1 MPLPVPA
8 WLSLLE
14 TVRFVIEV
22 TGDEEDRVRAALT
35 EAGLTGAI
43 TATGCRHS
51 SAHPNPARY
60 FAHPVLAD
68 RETVPSSAWGT
79 AISWPESRVGR
90 YDLVRFDR
98 ADIERW
104 LALAATDQ
112 QSASV
117 AEPEV
122 SAAPSG
128 IRTNRAAA
136 AEEACRQWLSKVKER
151 PANKDA
157 AFEAAKAAVAKTGPL
172 SRKAFERAWGAG
184 APVAWKEAG
193 RRRS

>member
-1 MPLPVPA
+1 MPLPVSA
-8 WLSLLE
+8 WLSLQDA
-14 TVRFVIEV
+14 VRFVIGA
-22 TGDEEDRVRAALT
+22 TDEDEDRVRAALI
-35 EAGLTGAI
+35 EAGLAGVIA
-43 TATGCRHS
+43 ATGCLHL
-51 SAHPNPARY
+51 SAHPNAARY

-68 RETVPSSAWGT
+68 RTPIPTQTWGT
-79 AISWPESRVGR
+79 TISWPESRVGR

-104 LALAATDQ
+104 LAAATDRE
-112 QSASV
+112 SASV
-117 AEPEV
+117 AEPEAGV
-122 SAAPSG
+122 TPTG

-136 AEEACRQWLSKVKER
+136 AEEACRQWLSRLKER

-157 AFEAAKAAVAKTGPL
+157 AFETAKTAAAETGPL
-172 SRKAFERAWGAG
+172 SRRAFERAWAAA

>member
-1 MPLPVPA
+1 MPLPVSA
-8 WLSLLE
+8 WLSLPEAIRL
-14 TVRFVIEV
+14 VIDA
-22 TGDEEDRVRAALT
+22 TGEDEDRVRAALI
-35 EAGLTGAI
+35 EAGLTGAT

-60 FAHPVLAD
+60 FAHPVLTD
-68 RETVPSSAWGT
+68 RETVPSSAWAT

-117 AEPEV
+117 AEPEA
-122 SAAPSG
+122 SATPSG

-136 AEEACRQWLSKVKER
+136 AEEACQQWLSTVKER
-151 PANKDA
+151 PANKEA
-157 AFEAAKAAVAKTGPL
+157 AFEAAKDAVAKTGPL
-172 SRKAFERAWGAG
+172 SRKAFERAWAAG
-184 APVAWKEAG
+184 ARVAWKKPG